1 MESILRGHLVPAL
14 VVLFSLWVCFHNGW
28 LGSRQLM
35 HAEFDAKR
43 FPVGAV
49 ESLVQRRVQEPIFSE
64 DSWGGYLIYRMYPQA
79 KVIVDDRHDFYGE
92 SFLKDYLK
100 VIHVQPGWDEI
111 LDRWQ
116 VNWVVLPADLAL
128 SSTLKEVPRWKILH
142 DDGVAIVFQ
151 RAGP

>member
-1 MESILRGHLVPAL
+1 MLRGHLVPS
-14 VVLFSLWVCFHNGW
+14 VVVVFSLWVCLHNGR
-28 LGSRQLM
+28 LGSRELM
-35 HAEFDAKR
+35 HAEFDATR
-43 FPVGAV
+43 FPVRAV
-49 ESLVQRRVQEPIFSE
+49 DLLTQRQVGEPVFSP

-100 VIHVQPGWDEI
+100 VIHGQPGWDKI